1 MKKLL
6 FAAIVAI
13 STIFSGTAQVP
24 VKYQGEVDLGY
35 SVGIGTFSAGRLN
48 LHTVQGV
55 KISDYFSTGLG
66 VGLDY
71 YHESSNLLV
80 PIFLNM
86 KGYYPV
92 NEKFSPFV
100 SLDLGYGIGVTS
112 DVSGLGGFLWAPAV
126 GVRYSRFKF
135 QVGYTSQRISESGLG
150 YNMNAIQFK
159 LGVVF

>member
-35 SVGIGTFSAGRLN
+35 SVKVGTFSEGRIN
-48 LHTVQGV
+48 LHTIHGV

-71 YHESSNLLV
+71 YHASSELFV

-86 KGYYPV
+86 KGYLPV
-92 NEKFSPFV
+92 NETLSPFV
-100 SLDLGYGIGVTS
+100 SLDLGYGVGVTS
-112 DVSGLGGFLWAPAV
+112 DVSGQGGFLWSPAV
-126 GVRYSRFKF
+126 GLRYNRFKV
-135 QVGYTSQRISESGLG
+135 QVGYTSQRISGF
-150 YNMNAIQFK
+150 NMGAIQFK
-159 LGVVF
+159 VGLVF